1 MNILHVQWKDFQ
13 SIGDGG
19 IIPVRIKEDN
29 SSGNN
34 YSVKQ
39 ISLSAQP
46 IKSTTQ
52 IWVVTRH
59 QYGIFVLVSQT
70 SFRDETSNGVE
81 RDSWASEIREGAPLE
96 NEGLLIVS
104 HLFLNGET
112 NRACSRWSDS
122 GLWREVS
129 ERKKKGGRRGRGRET
144 GMLTP
149 YPIPRCFSCSHLS
162 HFLHCPTIWT
172 AVTGYD

>member
-13 SIGDGG
+13 SVGDGG
-19 IIPVRIKEDN
+19 IIPVRIEEGN

-39 ISLSAQP
+39 ISLAAQP

-70 SFRDETSNGVE
+70 SFR
-81 RDSWASEIREGAPLE
+81 
-96 NEGLLIVS
+96 
-104 HLFLNGET
+104 
-112 NRACSRWSDS
+112 
-122 GLWREVS
+122 
-129 ERKKKGGRRGRGRET
+129 RET
-144 GMLTP
+144 GGGVAKCRL
-149 YPIPRCFSCSHLS
+149 FS
-162 HFLHCPTIWT
+162 
-172 AVTGYD
+172 A